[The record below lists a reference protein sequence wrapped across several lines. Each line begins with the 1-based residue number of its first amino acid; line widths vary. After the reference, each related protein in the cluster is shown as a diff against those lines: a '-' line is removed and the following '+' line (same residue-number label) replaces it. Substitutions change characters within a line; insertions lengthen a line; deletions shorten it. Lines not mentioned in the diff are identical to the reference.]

1 MNAISRS
8 VFAVAVLLAIG
19 AGCTAK
25 HYHKSADREAYGIIK
40 SKSGKVRNMDPNFT
54 IEQTN
59 TVLLEKFPASTNVFD
74 FMGAEGEKERGAR
87 RLTLEG
93 ALGIAVQSSRA
104 YQSEKER
111 LYGSALRLSLARHV
125 FAPLFSSS
133 GSIDY
138 QGEKVRVDELTD
150 DPNVTSDNLVERQ
163 GVGANGKISADWLIR
178 DVGKITTSLT
188 AGFLRYV
195 SGDSGLSTSAQ
206 LGATF
211 ARPLLQ
217 NAGFKS
223 EKEALIQAE
232 RTMLYDLRGFTQYRK
247 EFSVQIATDYY
258 RVLGN
263 RDSVR
268 NSYLNLQSSG
278 KNAERSRAL
287 AQEGRITQSDLGRL
301 EQQELQTEGA
311 WINAVRD
318 YRQALDNFKIR
329 LGLRIDDNIILDD
342 HDLEVL
348 TIDHPTLS
356 VEDSVQVALA
366 ARLDLLNQREQFE
379 DAERQV
385 DLAKN
390 MLKPRV
396 DLVASVNVHKDPNDN
411 NGFPLPDPERYDWSA
426 GLNIDPGIDKKAERN
441 AYRIS
446 IITRNQAAREV
457 VQQEDEIRLQIRD
470 SWRTLDQAKRSYE
483 ISEIGV
489 RLAERRV
496 EEQNLL
502 AELGRAKALD
512 QVDAQNALIDSKNQ
526 RTQALVTHTIAR
538 LQFWNNMGILYIKEN
553 GQWEEMKNAQG
564 N

>member
-40 SKSGKVRNMDPNFT
+40 SKSGKVRNMDRNFT

-59 TVLLEKFPASTNVFD
+59 TVFLEKFPLNTNAFD

-232 RTMLYDLRGFTQYRK
+232 RTMLYELRKFTQYRK

-390 MLKPRV
+390 RLKPKV
-396 DLVASVNVHKDPNDN
+396 DLVASVNVYKDPNDN

-441 AYRIS
+441 SYRTS